1 MFFWAPY
8 IVVLIVIALGV
19 NSPAHSFLAPNNEIF
34 LYSANYFVF
43 LSTECK
49 EWRDCAST
57 PFILT
62 FNYEQQCIPG
72 VLKTIIWH
80 LHGPQNSAMELQSPA
95 GDLRYCPPEDKCNSI
110 ILLNVSHVNSGI
122 TLGQFCPKGT
132 IQKIQIRESKIAI
145 TASVTSFNDR
155 NLGTKPF
162 LTYSFTQDISGK
174 CFHYTSINR

>member
-1 MFFWAPY
+1 MST
-8 IVVLIVIALGV
+8 VLYTPWPLIMQTTL
-19 NSPAHSFLAPNNEIF
+19 F
-34 LYSANYFVF
+34 F

-57 PFILT
+57 PFLLT

-155 NLGTKPF
+155 NLATKPF

>member
-1 MFFWAPY
+1 MENSN
-8 IVVLIVIALGV
+8 ALLE
-19 NSPAHSFLAPNNEIF
+19 STKSSTCITPNNEIF
-34 LYSANYFVF
+34 LLCFW
-43 LSTECK
+43 STECK
-49 EWRDCAST
+49 EWRVCAST
-57 PFILT
+57 PFPLT
-62 FNYEQQCIPG
+62 FNYEQHCIPG

-145 TASVTSFNDR
+145 LPRYEFQWPEFGN
-155 NLGTKPF
+155 
-162 LTYSFTQDISGK
+162 
-174 CFHYTSINR
+174 